1 MIDAKLGC
9 LWYVNIHLAALCS
22 LITDRVR
29 LVEFLLQRTDAKMVL
44 LQVLRDLMTVNYSG
58 NLLPAIEAIFDRLN
72 VVYAA
77 VVTAELQAQIAQPP
91 SAKIVSCAAAAS
103 MRSNTSTPRVLVD
116 QADLY
121 ANVFASIAD
130 TEYVGAILQLYLHS
144 LARQKIS
151 AQHDISKMIIVVL
164 VRHNRLETLRK
175 LIDCSLINESK
186 VMACFLL
193 SLSNVHSAITQMA
206 LDMLHKLQA
215 DSVSRILTIYC
226 YCLSA
231 K

>member
-1 MIDAKLGC
+1 
-9 LWYVNIHLAALCS
+9 
-22 LITDRVR
+22 
-29 LVEFLLQRTDAKMVL
+29 
-44 LQVLRDLMTVNYSG
+44 MTVHYSG
-58 NLLPAIEAIFDRLN
+58 TLLPTIEAIFDRLN
-72 VVYAA
+72 VVYEAA
-77 VVTAELQAQIAQPP
+77 VTAELQTQIAQPS
-91 SAKIVSCAAAAS
+91 SAKMLAVRPAAAS
-103 MRSNTSTPRVLVD
+103 TPPAPRVLVD

-121 ANVFASIAD
+121 ATVFASIAD
-130 TEYVGAILQLYLHS
+130 TEYVGAILQLYIHS
-144 LARQKIS
+144 LARRKIA

-215 DSVSRILTIYC
+215 DSVWFVYGVANKYNSRFFCRL
-226 YCLSA
+226 LSKCCWA
-231 K
+231 KER

>member
-72 VVYAA
+72 VVYEA

-91 SAKIVSCAAAAS
+91 SAKIVSSIAA
-103 MRSNTSTPRVLVD
+103 MRSSTSTPRVLVD

-144 LARQKIS
+144 LARRKIS

-215 DSVSRILTIYC
+215 DSVSRILTIYGYTVC
-226 YCLSA
+226 R
-231 K
+231 